1 MAMLP
6 PIRPLGSQDNLH
18 LISSS
23 FNKSNQANQQQQY
36 DPRPHVDIAITN
48 TIFSA
53 LLDTGASVCLIDCYS
68 IDKSFQAGHQFKS
81 SKSTV
86 FIQDCH
92 SAVQE
97 SLGCYDIPFT
107 VMPTKMNCSKFN
119 GVFQFHKVHN
129 LSSLIG
135 YDFMVNFGCNIRANF
150 WPSISLM
157 PY

>member
-1 MAMLP
+1 MVFSFTDLKAFHF
-6 PIRPLGSQDNLH
+6 PLTSH
-18 LISSS
+18 S
-23 FNKSNQANQQQQY
+23 
-36 DPRPHVDIAITN
+36 
-48 TIFSA
+48 
-53 LLDTGASVCLIDCYS
+53 
-68 IDKSFQAGHQFKS
+68 
-81 SKSTV
+81 
-86 FIQDCH
+86 H

-157 PY
+157 PYQAYLVSSSLKTIFSQGCPEAPLEGCQGCQLTPLEFWRLAQLNQISVCLLLQKSD